1 MAGCEMLPCSL
12 SQESGCRAELR
23 SPLRHYKHTLM
34 TKCVIDVHL
43 KVKAGVFVDTL
54 ISHSHALTHSLSV
67 VFQAFRPLN
76 HCRHWLKGVGQ
87 TWRNERPACHVPSLS
102 EQGPCPNAVHPSCH
116 VHQVGINKVPGGKV
130 YSFINPYIKEH
141 AGNIIRLRALTL
153 TLKSNTAF

>member
-54 ISHSHALTHSLSV
+54 ISHSHARTHSLSV

-76 HCRHWLKGVGQ
+76 HCRHWLKGVRQ
-87 TWRNERPACHVPSLS
+87 TWRNKKPACHVPSLS
-102 EQGPCPNAVHPSCH
+102 EQGPCPQCRPSILPCPSIRDQQSARMKGLFFHKPVH
-116 VHQVGINKVPGGKV
+116 
-130 YSFINPYIKEH
+130 
-141 AGNIIRLRALTL
+141 
-153 TLKSNTAF
+153 